1 LREQGCMSLNPDS
14 EAMQTQKSPAVALRS
29 AATRARASSIG
40 MITTTSNRSV
50 YWWGRDLPHP
60 EVIVALRGC
69 EVQDVSSSGRHYA
82 VVGVNGQVLTWG
94 SGSSGQLGHGGKAN
108 EEAPKTVQNFID
120 NNLQVVFIECKCAQT
135 AAITGGGQLFLWGWR
150 GEQPVFTPSLVPF
163 PAAYKVHGVALGGYH
178 VIALVHT
185 PDGRKVFTWGMSD
198 KGQLGHGDIQSV
210 SEPKAVEALDGI
222 LATDV
227 AAGETTSAVI
237 SNIGEVFVWGSNA
250 NNGLGLGSSCSE
262 PFLTSPTKMAFFEGI
277 PLSGIAFGVDFGVAL
292 TDSGDV
298 YSWGRN
304 SEGQLGLGDQAP
316 RDSPALIP
324 RLVEEDVI
332 GVSCGSTHVSAWTSY
347 GDIFTWGCNQ
357 QQRLGHSN
365 LKEPFV
371 AEPTKLDALSGKLVF
386 EVSCGVLSLACLGVA
401 TIDVEFHDKK
411 QKSIVTEHMTIA
423 HLKAKLA
430 VHWNVDAN
438 SVVVQTK
445 DGLLLSPTDD
455 LRRLITEKSCNTFIF
470 VEKVHA
476 KIDDSAQLKFDFN
489 ENDFP
494 VVKAGT
500 PEALLSWLTNTRY
513 PIEDYIEDFL
523 ISYRKFLDP
532 PQLLAHLFSR
542 YETFSKDE
550 NYSRNDDD
558 KTFQIVQDRV
568 LYILRTWVT
577 KYHADFF
584 NPTEDSRRLLLDLH
598 DFIENVIPKYDER
611 AAIDLTRLY
620 HRMNERSKGRGQ
632 RPTVV
637 PPEPCAKL
645 KNANGNVD
653 FRTYP
658 ALEIARQLCLLAY
671 SNFKKIE
678 PKELLTCG
686 WTKED
691 KHERA
696 PNVLKMIY
704 QANNTSHWVT
714 ETILSQ
720 SSQKKKIK
728 AYEKFVDIGAHLLT
742 MNNFS
747 TLMEVLGGL
756 YSTDVLREQKTWT
769 EDVSSRHLQIVD
781 EWSQM
786 MIAHNRSALR
796 EKLRTVDPP
805 CIPFLGMFLTDII
818 HIDDGNKNEVDGLV
832 NFRKCSMLATAIRSI
847 QKFQDVEYNFAPVP
861 ALFSYLQNAYSH
873 AHTAI
878 PVGGQEKAGSS
889 ESQLI
894 FLEKKA
900 EVLVDRHKHQDLDGE
915 RQRMWAEWCESLE
928 DISTTYASDE
938 GGSCT
943 FLDIFLHSHALEKSL
958 QSCMIAFPKSEVEM
972 QLLKR
977 LCSLC
982 FVDSIN
988 VEEAVDL
995 LRRARTARL
1004 PAEQRANLATMLCT
1018 FKTVQPSKPKAVMLK
1033 RQRSDTR
1040 HLAKAESDELSVY
1053 RGKRKKVNRAAV
1065 KLTQQQ
1071 QQLSML
1077 LSEAQSIEAV
1087 SQCDPSLM
1095 DELRRCFDDIGGALR
1110 EDIDKMTEQKSSQ
1123 LSLKETTHQSILEE
1137 HASVEKLQ
1145 EDIKALTA
1153 RKAQLNEVAAGL
1165 AKEAERA
1172 QKSSAAFASQVRVDV
1187 SLKEAQAQQLEA
1199 AESLLKLLT
1208 DSHNNKAARGADV
1221 AYEKARTV
1229 ATRLEE
1235 FADAC
1240 TETYSAWLTKLD
1252 TIVKDMAVM
1261 GSKYGAA
1268 VVAAMQQDYGRY
1280 REAFQQNSVHLGH
1293 AVSTLNSLIR
1303 DGEFYPPEMMT
1314 RLEALLQKYEGV
1326 SQMANEIE
1334 TKHCSS

>member
-1 LREQGCMSLNPDS
+1 MYGD
-14 EAMQTQKSPAVALRS
+14 KSAAVALRT

-40 MITTTSNRSV
+40 LITTTSNRSV
-50 YWWGRDLPHP
+50 YWWGRDQPHP

-82 VVGVNGQVLTWG
+82 VVGVDGRVMTWG
-94 SGSSGQLGHGGKAN
+94 SGSSGQLGHGTKAN
-108 EEAPKTVQNFID
+108 EEAPKVVEFFVQQG
-120 NNLQVVFIECKCAQT
+120 LHVVFIECKCAQT
-135 AAITGGGQLFLWGWR
+135 AAITGDGQLFLWGWR
-150 GEQPVFTPSLVPF
+150 GEQPVFSPERAPF
-163 PAAYKVHGVALGGYH
+163 PGGSKVHGVALGAYH
-178 VIALVHT
+178 AVALVQT
-185 PDGRKVFTWGMSD
+185 PVGRRVFTWGMSD
-198 KGQLGHGDIQSV
+198 KGQLGHGGV
-210 SEPKAVEALDGI
+210 ETVLEPTTVAALEGV

-227 AAGETTSAVI
+227 AAGETISAVI
-237 SNIGEVFVWGSNA
+237 SNTGEVFVWGSNT
-250 NNGLGLGSSCSE
+250 NSSLGLGPSCTES
-262 PFLTSPTKMAFFEGI
+262 FVSVPTKISAFEAM
-277 PLSGIAFGVDFGVAL
+277 PLSAIAFGVDFGVAL
-292 TDSGDV
+292 TDSGDL
-298 YSWGRN
+298 YSWGKN

-324 RLVEEDVI
+324 GLVEEDVI

-365 LKEPFV
+365 ITASFV
-371 AEPTKLDALSGKLVF
+371 AVPTKLEDLTGKLVF

-411 QKSIVTEHMTIA
+411 QKSIVTEHMTVA
-423 HLKAKLA
+423 HLKNKLA

-455 LRRLITEKSCNTFIF
+455 LRRLITEKACNTFIF

-476 KIDDSAQLKFDFN
+476 KIHDSAQLKFDFN

-500 PEALLSWLTNTRY
+500 PEALLAWLTNTRY

-532 PQLLAHLFSR
+532 PQLLSNLRAK
-542 YETFSKDE
+542 YETFSQDE
-550 NYSRNDDD
+550 NYSRSDDSQ
-558 KTFQIVQDRV
+558 TFKIQQDRV
-568 LYILRTWVT
+568 LYILRTWIT

-598 DFIENVIPKYDER
+598 DFIENVIPKYDEK

-620 HRMNERSKGRGQ
+620 HRMNERSKGRGY
-632 RPTVV
+632 RPTLA
-637 PPEPCAKL
+637 PPEPCGKI
-645 KNANGNVD
+645 KSSSGSVG

-658 ALEIARQLCLLAY
+658 ALEIARQLCLLAF

-678 PKELLTCG
+678 PKELLECG

-691 KHERA
+691 KHQRA

-704 QANNTSHWVT
+704 QANNTSHWVS

-720 SSQKKKIK
+720 SSQRKKIK

-747 TLMEVLGGL
+747 SLMEVLGGL
-756 YSTDVLREQKTWT
+756 HSTAVLREQKNWT
-769 EDVSSRHLQIVD
+769 ESSVSSRHMQIVD

-786 MIAHNRSALR
+786 MIAHNRSVLR

-818 HIDDGNKNEVDGLV
+818 HIDDGNKNKVDGDLV
-832 NFRKCSMLATAIRSI
+832 NFRKCSLLATVIRSI
-847 QKFQDVEYNFAPVP
+847 QKFQTIGYNFSPVP
-861 ALFSYLQNAYSH
+861 ALYAYLQNAYSH

-878 PVGGQEKAGSS
+878 PTSEQEKAGSV

-894 FLEKKA
+894 FIEKKS

-928 DISTTYASDE
+928 DLTTTYESDQ
-938 GGSCT
+938 GGSCS
-943 FLDIFLHSHALEKSL
+943 FLDIFLQTRALERSL

-982 FVDSIN
+982 FVDAIN

-995 LRRARTARL
+995 LRLARTARL
-1004 PAEQRANLATMLCT
+1004 PAEQRENLAVMLGS
-1018 FKTVQPSKPKAVMLK
+1018 FKTVQSVKPKAVALK

-1040 HLAKAESDELSVY
+1040 QLASAESDELSAY

-1065 KLTQQQ
+1065 KLVQQQ
-1071 QQLSML
+1071 QQLAML
-1077 LSEAQSIEAV
+1077 LSEAESIESV
-1087 SQCDPSLM
+1087 SKCDPKLM
-1095 DELRRCFDDIGGALR
+1095 DELRQCFEVIGSALR
-1110 EDIDKMTEQKSSQ
+1110 EDIDKMTQQKSSQ
-1123 LSLKETTHQSILEE
+1123 LSLKETTFQSILQE
-1137 HASVEKLQ
+1137 HASVEKL
-1145 EDIKALTA
+1145 ETEIKGFAERKGELLQRSKVLTRA
-1153 RKAQLNEVAAGL
+1153 VEKAQQN
-1165 AKEAERA
+1165 
-1172 QKSSAAFASQVRVDV
+1172 SAAYQGQVRVEI
-1187 SLKEAQAQQLEA
+1187 SLKQAQAQQLDA
-1199 AESLLKLLT
+1199 AQRLLNLLT
-1208 DSHNNKAARGADV
+1208 ESHNSRALRGVEV
-1221 AYEKARTV
+1221 AFEKAQTV

-1235 FADAC
+1235 FADAAYEAYD
-1240 TETYSAWLTKLD
+1240 TWLCKLD
-1252 TIVKDMAVM
+1252 AIVKDMTVM

-1268 VVAAMQQDYGRY
+1268 VVEAMKKDYGRY
-1280 REAFQQNSVHLGH
+1280 KEAFILNSVHLGH
-1293 AVSTLNSLIR
+1293 AVAVLNSLLR
-1303 DGEFYPPEMMT
+1303 DSQLYPAEFGD
-1314 RLEALLQKYEGV
+1314 RLGALLQKFERV
-1326 SQMANEIE
+1326 SQLANSIE
-1334 TKHCSS
+1334 TTHCSA